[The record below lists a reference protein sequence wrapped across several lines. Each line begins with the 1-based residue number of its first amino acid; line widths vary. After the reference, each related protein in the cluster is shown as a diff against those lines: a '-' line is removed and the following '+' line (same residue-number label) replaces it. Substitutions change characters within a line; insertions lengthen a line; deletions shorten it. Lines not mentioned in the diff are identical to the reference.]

1 MYAEILNTAITVS
14 AVSYILATAAVL
26 ATKYTIKM
34 LQIDFHII

>member
-1 MYAEILNTAITVS
+1 MYTEILNTAITVS

-26 ATKYTIKM
+26 SSKYVLKM